1 MLGGLDFSLHEIFL
15 ETVEQN
21 QA

>member
-15 ETVEQN
+15 ETVEQK